1 MHDITKD
8 LQDLEE
14 LYLALE
20 SRLEKQYQD
29 LLAHRFPSSDE
40 DREAAALERHILEAE
55 KHLARLSSTSGIDAL
70 ASRTERSAN
79 AACVASLKKRAQH
92 LLELLGRNAA
102 QCVQLQSAAQAGL
115 QELRR
120 GGQFLQSVRG
130 YRENQPKFLDS
141 CQ

>member
-1 MHDITKD
+1 MRDITKD
-8 LQDLEE
+8 LQGLEG

-29 LLAHRFPSSDE
+29 LLAHRFPNSDE
-40 DREAAALERHILEAE
+40 EREAAALERRILEAE
-55 KHLARLSSTSGIDAL
+55 KHLARLSSTGGMDAL
-70 ASRTERSAN
+70 ALRAQRSAIT
-79 AACVASLKKRAQH
+79 ACAASLKKRAQH

-115 QELRR
+115 RELQR